1 MLQFVVKRL
10 LFSIPVLLGVSV
22 VVFAAVM
29 FTPGDV
35 AQSLLGFA
43 ATAEKVEE
51 LRAKLGL
58 DQPLHIQYA
67 KWLYN
72 LVHLDFG
79 TSVAMRVPVGE
90 VLGTKIVNS
99 LILTGVTLGFVLVV
113 SFVLA
118 TFSGSRFRSKFDR
131 MVVFS
136 TLILAS
142 LPVFWLG
149 IVLLYVFGVQFRLF
163 PMSGMYNMASPGGFW
178 DLMHHAALP
187 ALATAASSIAV
198 VTRVARSSLIDCL
211 NQPYIL
217 AATARGLSRRRV
229 VYKHGVRNILPTFA
243 NVAGLQIGYVFG
255 NAVFTE
261 IIFNWPGVGLQLYD
275 AILIRDIPMIQ
286 GCVLVVALVF
296 VVGNLLSDVIVYALD
311 TTQR

>member
-1 MLQFVVKRL
+1 MLQFVTKRL
-10 LFSIPVLLGVSV
+10 LFSIPVLLGVSI
-22 VVFAAVM
+22 VVFAAVQ
-29 FTPGDV
+29 FAPGDV

-43 ATAEKVEE
+43 ATEEKVAE
-51 LRAKLGL
+51 LRSKLGL
-58 DQPLHIQYA
+58 DQPLYVQYA
-67 KWLYN
+67 TWLYN
-72 LVHLDFG
+72 LLHLDFG
-79 TSVAMRVPVGE
+79 TSVAMRVPVSE
-90 VLGTKIVNS
+90 VLGVKIVNS
-99 LILTGVTLGFVLVV
+99 LILTGVTLALVIV
-113 SFVLA
+113 ASFILA
-118 TFSGSRFRSKFDR
+118 TFSGSRFRSKLDR
-131 MVVFS
+131 MIVFG

-163 PMSGMYNMASPGGFW
+163 PMSGMYNMADPGGFW

-187 ALATAASSIAV
+187 AAATAASSIAV
-198 VTRVARSSLIDCL
+198 VTRVSRSSLIDCL

-243 NVAGLQIGYVFG
+243 NVAGLQVGYVFG

-275 AILIRDIPMIQ
+275 AILIRDVPMIQ

-296 VVGNLLSDVIVYALD
+296 VMGNLLSDVIVYALD

>member
-1 MLQFVVKRL
+1 MLQFVIKRL
-10 LFSIPVLLGVSV
+10 LYSIPVLLGVSI
-22 VVFAAVM
+22 VVFAAVQ

-43 ATAEKVEE
+43 ATAEKVAE
-51 LRAKLGL
+51 LRQELGL
-58 DQPLHIQYA
+58 DQPIYIQYA
-67 KWLYN
+67 NWLIN
-72 LVHLDFG
+72 LMQLDFG
-79 TSVAMRVPVGE
+79 TSVAMRGPVAE
-90 VLGTKIVNS
+90 ILGTKIVNS
-99 LILTGVTLGFVLVV
+99 LILTGVTLALVV
-113 SFVLA
+113 VASFVLA

-131 MVVFS
+131 MIVFG

-149 IVLLYVFGVQFRLF
+149 IALLYVFGVQFRLF

-187 ALATAASSIAV
+187 AVATAASSIAV
-198 VTRVARSSLIDCL
+198 VTRITRSSLIDCL

-217 AATARGLSRRRV
+217 AARARGLSRNRV
-229 VYKHGVRNILPTFA
+229 IYKHGVRSILPTFA
-243 NVAGLQIGYVFG
+243 NVSGLQIGYVFG

-275 AILIRDIPMIQ
+275 AILIRDIPMVQ

-296 VVGNLLSDVIVYALD
+296 VVGNLLSDTIVYGLD
-311 TTQR
+311 TTRR